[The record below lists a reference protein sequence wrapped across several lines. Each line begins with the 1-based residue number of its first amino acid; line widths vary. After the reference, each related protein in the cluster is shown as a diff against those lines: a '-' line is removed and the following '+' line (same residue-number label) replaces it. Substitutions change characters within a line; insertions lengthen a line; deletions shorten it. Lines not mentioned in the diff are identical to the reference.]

1 MESPIIPLGDKI
13 VILPQEEG
21 EQTYGNIIV
30 PDTGQEKPEMGKV
43 LAVGPGRIST
53 DGTLIPNRL
62 EVGQTKRMSVIKDP
76 IIAPYEIQVE
86 EDQYVL
92 VDTEKDKPLG
102 YYSDITNAIQ
112 KISRLGLANAKEE
125 YTLAGFIE
133 SFNNIKNKLTN
144 SINN

>member
-1 MESPIIPLGDKI
+1 MR
-13 VILPQEEG
+13 
-21 EQTYGNIIV
+21 
-30 PDTGQEKPEMGKV
+30 
-43 LAVGPGRIST
+43 GRQK
-53 DGTLIPNRL
+53 
-62 EVGQTKRMSVIKDP
+62 GQTKRMSKIKDP

-92 VDTEKDKPLG
+92 IDTDKDKPLG

-144 SINN
+144 SIKN